1 VTCREF
7 ADFIADYLSS
17 ELPAPT
23 RDAFDRHLGLCPNCQ
38 RYLASYTETVK
49 MGRAAFDDETAAVPA
64 TVPEALVRA
73 ILEART
79 KP

>member
-7 ADFIADYLSS
+7 ADFIADYLSR
-17 ELPAPT
+17 ELSPPT

-49 MGRAAFDDETAAVPA
+49 LGKAAFDDENAAVPA
-64 TVPEALVRA
+64 TVPEELLRA
-73 ILEART
+73 ILDARSRS
-79 KP
+79 